1 MIIFTP
7 KVTCCS
13 IQQTPWP
20 CRYTGA
26 VRSAS
31 PYVHSNRFEGGVIAE
46 AAVDKKGGAGW
57 EGRGGPL
64 VQYGL
69 H

>member
-1 MIIFTP
+1 M
-7 KVTCCS
+7 
-13 IQQTPWP
+13 
-20 CRYTGA
+20 CRCTGA

-31 PYVHSNRFEGGVIAE
+31 SYVHSNRFEGGVIAE